1 MYNED
6 NLIMKCNYL
15 TIVNRSD
22 FNDLY
27 KFGHLF
33 VHNLVPFE
41 GELSVCR
48 NDKYLFDA
56 VTKYMNTY
64 EYSTEYLLLHIQ
76 RETFSGTSVEIFVKD
91 ISNVYA
97 LDAEAQA
104 SLLVSFDRRINLQ
117 ISYWGDYFKELNKQQ
132 TIRQS
137 KAGRYNCYEIF
148 HISDDDRKQVDL
160 SLSQKFVEDLFNDLY
175 DQRRPNGDKCIWTYL
190 VRYERH
196 QPYWNDIRGYFSDAI
211 HVFENY
217 LKKSEIN
224 YEVADDSPLGAVLDK
239 CSCDFNHICKVF
251 TDIDENRYKIDTYNY
266 FIVASLYLYLKSY
279 FKDGGITYSKLHSNE
294 LLLGNAAYQKYGLDF
309 AMAVA
314 LLGISLGQDLTYGC
328 YYEIANLGI
337 FGRATYSLQTK
348 IKNPLTEEYM
358 SNADAQILVDKLVR
372 ENKRLESELSN
383 LSLVNISADDS
394 CMQQSILNDG
404 SQLEQPCDTNIS
416 YIEEEAKQQD
426 SESDIAHNIEKQAL
440 EEEQEIN
447 ACVENQ
453 VETEVEP
460 VYIATECK
468 QYEEEYFE
476 PIEMGKLNKNKN
488 GFTKKTPVWVRS
500 KRDYD
505 EKIENGWAPID
516 DFGKNNLFN

>member
-1 MYNED
+1 
-6 NLIMKCNYL
+6 MKCNYL
-15 TIVNRSD
+15 TIVSRSD

-41 GELSVCR
+41 GELSDCR

-117 ISYWGDYFKELNKQQ
+117 ISCWGDYFKELNKLQ

-160 SLSQKFVEDLFNDLY
+160 SLPQKFVEDLFNDLY

-217 LKKSEIN
+217 LNKSEIN

-279 FKDGGITYSKLHSNE
+279 FKDGGITFSKLHSNE

-337 FGRATYSLQTK
+337 FGKATSSLQTK
-348 IKNPLTEEYM
+348 IKNPLTGDDL
-358 SNADAQILVDKLVR
+358 SNADAQILVDELVR
-372 ENKRLESELSN
+372 ENKRLESEISN
-383 LSLVNISADDS
+383 LSIVNNSADDS
-394 CMQQSILNDG
+394 SMQQSILNDG
-404 SQLEQPCDTNIS
+404 FQLEQPCVLETNIS
-416 YIEEEAKQQD
+416 YIEEESIQQD
-426 SESDIAHNIEKQAL
+426 SESDVAHSIDIQAQ

-447 ACVENQ
+447 VGAESQ
-453 VETEVEP
+453 VETEVP
-460 VYIATECK
+460 LVSIATKCE
-468 QYEEEYFE
+468 QYGNEEEYFE
-476 PIEMGKLNKNKN
+476 PIEMRKLNGKRS
-488 GFTKKTPVWVRS
+488 GFTKETPVLVHS

-505 EKIENGWAPID
+505 KKIKEGWAPID
-516 DFGKNNLFN
+516 HFSENKLFN